1 MFIIEIFAQ
10 DSLGNINS
18 VNLTLIK
25 DTINPEIVIDL
36 PQPNELFGTMAPD
49 FEISIL
55 EPHLNTTWY
64 TLIGESQRFVFTGSA
79 GRINQ
84 TEWDKFGNGTVTI
97 RFMANDLADNSGYKD
112 ITVRKNILAPII
124 TISSPGHDEIFGI
137 NSPNFVIYK
146 SGVEI
151 QETWYTLDDGL
162 TNYTFS
168 GLSGII
174 NQTVW
179 DNFGYESVT
188 IRFYINDSMGKIGY
202 DEVIVNKDPNPPT
215 IIVNSP
221 LNQTYFASAPFINI
235 TIIEPNLHRVWYI
248 VNSIKID
255 ITDNFTQN
263 LDSFIWSNLPQGLFI
278 MVLYANDTL
287 GNLNNIFELSLLKDT
302 IGPNITILLPYEHQ
316 KVDRNAPF
324 FELALFDVNDVDLC
338 WYTIEGSPPIPFTG
352 NIGRID
358 KDLWENTW
366 DNLTRGSII
375 TIRFYSCDKLG
386 NVNYKDITVMKYQ
399 PIGDIISN
407 PIGFISST
415 VGVIAMIPITVK
427 LTRSRY
433 YEKLNKKEKSKLK
446 KVLIAAFLTLSVTAM
461 FFAF

>member
-1 MFIIEIFAQ
+1 
-10 DSLGNINS
+10 
-18 VNLTLIK
+18 
-25 DTINPEIVIDL
+25 
-36 PQPNELFGTMAPD
+36 
-49 FEISIL
+49 
-55 EPHLNTTWY
+55 
-64 TLIGESQRFVFTGSA
+64 
-79 GRINQ
+79 
-84 TEWDKFGNGTVTI
+84 
-97 RFMANDLADNSGYKD
+97 
-112 ITVRKNILAPII
+112 
-124 TISSPGHDEIFGI
+124 
-137 NSPNFVIYK
+137 
-146 SGVEI
+146 
-151 QETWYTLDDGL
+151 
-162 TNYTFS
+162 
-168 GLSGII
+168 
-174 NQTVW
+174 
-179 DNFGYESVT
+179 
-188 IRFYINDSMGKIGY
+188 
-202 DEVIVNKDPNPPT
+202 
-215 IIVNSP
+215 
-221 LNQTYFASAPFINI
+221 
-235 TIIEPNLHRVWYI
+235 
-248 VNSIKID
+248 
-255 ITDNFTQN
+255 
-263 LDSFIWSNLPQGLFI
+263 
-278 MVLYANDTL
+278 
-287 GNLNNIFELSLLKDT
+287 LNNIFELSLLKDT

-386 NVNYKDITVMKYQ
+386 NVNYKDITVIKYQ

-407 PIGFISST
+407 PLGFISST